1 MPRYRVGIL
10 GATGAVGQKFIELLA
25 AHPWFEVAELVAS
38 ERSAGRRYRDAVNWI
53 GSSSIPESIAEMEV
67 TALTADLECDF
78 VFSGLKAVVAEKAEW
93 RLAEA
98 GFPVISNAR
107 SYRMNP
113 DVPLLIPEVNP
124 DHTAQ
129 IARQGRSSGG
139 YIVTNPNC
147 STVGLTCAL
156 RPLYDA
162 FGLEAVQVTTMQAL
176 SGAGYPGVSS
186 LDALANVVPF
196 IGGEEDKLVN
206 EPCKLLGQLQPDG
219 SIKPATIAIS
229 AQCNRVPVLDG
240 HLECVSVKLS
250 RQASVQDVCEAFEEF
265 ESPITRFGL
274 PSRPERFLK
283 VYDDDRFP
291 QPRRH
296 VETGRGMTVSIGRV
310 RPCEVLDVKFVVLVH
325 NTVRGAAGG
334 AILNA
339 ELLVKQDLLHPKPAA
354 MAVA

>member
-1 MPRYRVGIL
+1 M
-10 GATGAVGQKFIELLA
+10 
-25 AHPWFEVAELVAS
+25 
-38 ERSAGRRYRDAVNWI
+38 
-53 GSSSIPESIAEMEV
+53 
-67 TALTADLECDF
+67 LT
-78 VFSGLKAVVAEKAEW
+78 
-93 RLAEA
+93 
-98 GFPVISNAR
+98 N
-107 SYRMNP
+107 
-113 DVPLLIPEVNP
+113 
-124 DHTAQ
+124 
-129 IARQGRSSGG
+129 
-139 YIVTNPNC
+139 
-147 STVGLTCAL
+147 
-156 RPLYDA
+156 
-162 FGLEAVQVTTMQAL
+162 
-176 SGAGYPGVSS
+176 
-186 LDALANVVPF
+186 
-196 IGGEEDKLVN
+196 
-206 EPCKLLGQLQPDG
+206 PCKLLGQLQPDG

-265 ESPITRFGL
+265 ESPIARFGL

-283 VYDDDRFP
+283 VFDDDRFP